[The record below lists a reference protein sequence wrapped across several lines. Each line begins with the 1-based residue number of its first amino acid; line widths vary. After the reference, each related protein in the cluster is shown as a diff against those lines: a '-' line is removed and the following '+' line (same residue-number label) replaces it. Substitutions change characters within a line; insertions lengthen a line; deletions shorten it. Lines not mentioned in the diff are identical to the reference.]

1 MRNNS
6 VYPDDITEEQ
16 TTGTR
21 KNAPL
26 FELALVLVRLD
37 HIASVIVNANE
48 RNFADKST
56 SRHIIASLEWDMAT
70 HSQSDLQFEIGSE
83 PNK

>member
-26 FELALVLVRLD
+26 FEVALVLVRFNQV
-37 HIASVIVNANE
+37 ASVIVNAN
-48 RNFADKST
+48 
-56 SRHIIASLEWDMAT
+56 HGIICGCRIWRS
-70 HSQSDLQFEIGSE
+70 
-83 PNK
+83 

>member
-26 FELALVLVRLD
+26 FE
-37 HIASVIVNANE
+37 IAACSCVSITLPTSIRRDPEKFSA
-48 RNFADKST
+48 FA
-56 SRHIIASLEWDMAT
+56 SRVD
-70 HSQSDLQFEIGSE
+70 
-83 PNK
+83 

>member
-26 FELALVLVRLD
+26 FEIDIVLVRFDDLL
-37 HIASVIVNANE
+37 E
-48 RNFADKST
+48 RTN
-56 SRHIIASLEWDMAT
+56 
-70 HSQSDLQFEIGSE
+70 
-83 PNK
+83 